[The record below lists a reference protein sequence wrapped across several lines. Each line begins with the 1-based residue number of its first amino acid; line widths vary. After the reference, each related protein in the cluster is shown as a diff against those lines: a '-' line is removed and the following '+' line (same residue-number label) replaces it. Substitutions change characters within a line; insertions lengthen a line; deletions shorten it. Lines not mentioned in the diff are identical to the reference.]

1 MSYMPTQ
8 FIETYRAST
17 ILNVYV
23 DLGCYFD
30 CDKSKSRLGHIVY
43 VCAMTVSN
51 ITCMHAILNEGLNRV
66 ISFTVSS

>member
-1 MSYMPTQ
+1 MSHMPTQ

-30 CDKSKSRLGHIVY
+30 CDKSKSGLGHILYMFV
-43 VCAMTVSN
+43 
-51 ITCMHAILNEGLNRV
+51 L
-66 ISFTVSS
+66 